1 MTIFIDALDELGEER
16 VVSVIADFEHVI
28 ETIGEDRGH
37 LKISFSCRHY
47 PILILDTMVLVSVEK
62 ENTDDIKKKS
72 TRTDYFSSF
81 LGPQVK
87 N

>member
-16 VVSVIADFEHVI
+16 AVSLVADFEHVI

-37 LKISFSCRHY
+37 LKISLSCRHY
-47 PILILDTMVLVSVEK
+47 PILFLDTMMLISVEK
-62 ENTDDIKKKS
+62 ENTDDIKNMS
-72 TRTDYFSSF
+72 TRTDHFSSF
-81 LGPQVK
+81 LGPQVM